1 MGSLTVACREDA
13 GAAGFVVATVGA
25 GVAEGVIAAEGL
37 GADTA
42 GEVVAAEVDD
52 VGAVAAGVAAGVAGA
67 AVDAEGDGGKGF
79 GFSPGCSR
87 T

>member
-13 GAAGFVVATVGA
+13 GAAGFVVATVGV

-37 GADTA
+37 GAGTA
-42 GEVVAAEVDD
+42 GEEVAAEVDGAGD
-52 VGAVAAGVAAGVAGA
+52 AGDGVVGATVDAGA
-67 AVDAEGDGGKGF
+67 DGGKGF